1 MAADAGLIS
10 ASVSRA
16 ISARLDTSD
25 GRPYA
30 RTSEEDTMTSG
41 DEFLSEEILG
51 YGAYICARPAGDRDV
66 RRAGAAITKT
76 AERLGLRNEWEAA
89 APAERESFAF
99 VRAERAIPADIAD
112 DDVARARW
120 LIHVCSKRAESV
132 TALCDAAAKALN
144 DVAHLKIL
152 RGVIRPRNY
161 TGAAMANWAY
171 GRQVVQQPGPAMPN
185 AFFVPMSKTPEW
197 WGKSWMERHTYFLPR
212 YDDAG
217 RMVNEGHALATE
229 AGIAC
234 LLRRTYKSE
243 TQPPAAGQYEFLTYF
258 ECADL
263 AIPVFHQVCAALRDV
278 KRNPEWRFVREGP
291 TWQGRRVP
299 TWDALFE

>member
-1 MAADAGLIS
+1 MA
-10 ASVSRA
+10 
-16 ISARLDTSD
+16 T
-25 GRPYA
+25 
-30 RTSEEDTMTSG
+30 G

-51 YGAYICARPAGDRDV
+51 HGAYICARPAGGGDV
-66 RRAGAAITKT
+66 QRAGAAIAKA
-76 AERLGLRNEWEAA
+76 AERLGLRNEWDAA

-99 VRAERAIPADIAD
+99 VRARQATPADIAD
-112 DDVARARW
+112 DDVAQARW
-120 LIHVCSKRAESV
+120 LIHVCSKRAEAVSAV
-132 TALCDAAAKALN
+132 CDEATKALGS
-144 DVAHLKIL
+144 VAHVKIL

-185 AFFVPMSKTPEW
+185 AFFVPMSKTADW
-197 WGKSWMERHTYFLPR
+197 WRKDWMERHTYFLPR

-217 RMVNEGHALATE
+217 RMMNEGHALATE

-243 TQPPAAGQYEFLTYF
+243 TQPPSAGQYDFLTYF
-258 ECADL
+258 ECADEG
-263 AIPVFHQVCAALRDV
+263 IPVFHQVCAALRDV

-299 TWDALFE
+299 TWDALFA